1 MEITIRKIP
10 FFDPGKIALSGQA
23 FRIHNIDDTHTETVA
38 KGRYLQIAKTGK
50 DEYAFSCSKKE
61 YSEIWEDY
69 FDLKT
74 DYLKCINGIDED
86 DTYLKEAIEYGYG
99 IRILKQDV
107 FETVISYII
116 SQRRSIPSITTC
128 VDRISEKAGRKITVP
143 KLGSPFVP
151 PLKKEYYTFP
161 DEGSILKADLSD
173 SGLGYRLPYVISACE
188 DFRFGKITDE
198 ILKEADDEKL
208 YKILTGMYG
217 VGTKVANCIMLF
229 SLHRTGRFPVDVWVQ
244 RIQDRHYGGR
254 FEYERYPETAGILQ
268 QFMFFYERTR

>member
-1 MEITIRKIP
+1 MEMTTRKIP

-23 FRIHNIDDTHTETVA
+23 FRIHKLDETHTETVA
-38 KGRYLQIAKTGK
+38 KGRYLQIAKTGE
-50 DEYAFSCSKKE
+50 DEYAFSCSEKE
-61 YSEIWEDY
+61 YKEIWEDY
-69 FDLKT
+69 FDLRT
-74 DYLKCINGIDED
+74 DYIKCINGIDKD
-86 DTYLKEAIEYGYG
+86 DTYLRDAIDYGYG
-99 IRILKQDV
+99 IRILKQDI

-128 VDRISEKAGRKITVP
+128 VDRISEQAGKKIKAP
-143 KLGSPFVP
+143 KLSSPFVR
-151 PLKKEYYTFP
+151 PLKDVYYSFP
-161 DEGSILKADLSD
+161 DAEDILKADLSD
-173 SGLGYRLPYVISACE
+173 CGLGYRYPYVISACE
-188 DFRFGKITDE
+188 DFTTGKITEDM
-198 ILKEADDEKL
+198 LMEADDEKL

-217 VGTKVANCIMLF
+217 IGTKVANCIMLF